1 MSFSCFFVFFRQI
14 CDKHTHTD
22 SCLYPPKQYH
32 LEISTFS
39 AYIDKLLSVIM
50 WKETNETTNKRNVI
64 TVTVKASRSNLLFL
78 NSHTAS
84 HSTFG
89 TVFVAA
95 FGISYSMKFRISW
108 VNQSGLI
115 SEPLQQCVPYFVTVL
130 ILSLYASLFSYDG
143 HRSSFRCLSVPVYCF
158 YCFALCLYLA
168 YKINQSIKLSVFWEK
183 INSNCCGFSCFG
195 DVTYLLTY
203 LLADFRWHLNI
214 VVDRIMLYS
223 IYRLFSTVTSIVS
236 TTWCLNKPIAADRQ
250 WSSCCKSRARRCF
263 YKRAAKSES
272 LTDSLLS
279 TRCHHHVSSRHWSAV
294 LDRHN
299 PSLYSISVCHIS
311 QPTSQF
317 SAWLNEH
324 FSKKN

>member
-1 MSFSCFFVFFRQI
+1 M
-14 CDKHTHTD
+14 
-22 SCLYPPKQYH
+22 
-32 LEISTFS
+32 
-39 AYIDKLLSVIM
+39 
-50 WKETNETTNKRNVI
+50 
-64 TVTVKASRSNLLFL
+64 
-78 NSHTAS
+78 
-84 HSTFG
+84 
-89 TVFVAA
+89 
-95 FGISYSMKFRISW
+95 
-108 VNQSGLI
+108 
-115 SEPLQQCVPYFVTVL
+115 
-130 ILSLYASLFSYDG
+130 
-143 HRSSFRCLSVPVYCF
+143 
-158 YCFALCLYLA
+158 
-168 YKINQSIKLSVFWEK
+168 FWEK
-183 INSNCCGFSCFG
+183 INSNCCGFSYFG

-214 VVDRIMLYS
+214 VVDRIMLYG

-279 TRCHHHVSSRHWSAV
+279 TRCHHHVSSRHWSEA

-317 SAWLNEH
+317 SAWLNEEH
-324 FSKKN
+324 FSKKTRLLNFTATKDWKHFRKYRQKGCYSPCRENSEFWCSKVRISCTLMYVITQVGTMILEMNWIHWKQSINQCYNQSISQSVIAT